1 MESALAGFGMTCVL
15 NMDQYL
21 ITFVAPKHLN
31 RDVSRNSKILLR
43 LLSVRVPALQALRVL
58 DEAQGDIIY
67 TGFHEWGL
75 CNYYEI
81 NMDKY
86 LKRKK
91 FLTAIPEKELGQLT
105 GCEVYVRPMN
115 DVVAAIGPLGG
126 LKIVRKLV
134 TDSIVYK
141 VDPLSFMS
149 KYKLQL
155 QKLNSNVNCEAE
167 QQDPI
172 PNDVHHYMPMEIEN
186 SGSSSDEDYEQVTI
200 IVQED
205 IITFRSPFPRSQA
218 TDVQEAW
225 PAVESALGRFCMM
238 CVLDMDQY
246 FIKFFAPK
254 HLSRDASQNS
264 KMLLRLLS
272 ARVPARQALRV
283 LDEVPCDIIYTGL
296 GKSGVCT
303 NYGIKMDKY
312 LKRKEFLMAIPEKE
326 LEQFTGCEVYVR
338 PMNDVVAAIGPVRGL
353 KIVRKLVTDSIV
365 HKVDPLSLM
374 KRYKHQRQICMCLV
388 WLNRNVNG
396 KAKQQDKL
404 KKPVHDPIP
413 NDTDHHISMEIK
425 NSGLSLHENIVEV
438 TVFATED
445 IVSFRYPFLKFQA
458 TDVQEAWP
466 AVNSVLRGFGMAC
479 ALDMNRACITFFAPK
494 PMKLNACRNVKVFLL
509 LLSVGVP
516 ARQAIRIFNEVAW
529 DTIYTGF
536 GKEGICSNYGIKNLD
551 DYLERKK
558 RLKSIPEKELGQF
571 TGCEV
576 YVRPRNGLV
585 AAIGPVEG
593 LKVVRKFVTDCIVDN
608 ADPLSLMSQ
617 YKFVLEVSECFFR
630 LNIC

>member
-1 MESALAGFGMTCVL
+1 MNSNLNGEADHQILNNVDNVVVILEEDKITFRSPFPRSHATDVQEAWPAMESALAGFGMTCVL
-15 NMDQYL
+15 KMDQYL

-155 QKLNSNVNCEAE
+155 QKLNSNNVNCEAE

-205 IITFRSPFPRSQA
+205 IISFRSPFPRSQA

-225 PAVESALGRFCMM
+225 PAVESALGRFCMT

-246 FIKFFAPK
+246 FITFFAPK
-254 HLSRDASQNS
+254 QLSRDASQNS

-272 ARVPARQALRV
+272 ARVPARRALRV

-338 PMNDVVAAIGPVRGL
+338 PI
-353 KIVRKLVTDSIV
+353 
-365 HKVDPLSLM
+365 
-374 KRYKHQRQICMCLV
+374 
-388 WLNRNVNG
+388 
-396 KAKQQDKL
+396 
-404 KKPVHDPIP
+404 
-413 NDTDHHISMEIK
+413 
-425 NSGLSLHENIVEV
+425 
-438 TVFATED
+438 
-445 IVSFRYPFLKFQA
+445 
-458 TDVQEAWP
+458 
-466 AVNSVLRGFGMAC
+466 
-479 ALDMNRACITFFAPK
+479 
-494 PMKLNACRNVKVFLL
+494 
-509 LLSVGVP
+509 
-516 ARQAIRIFNEVAW
+516 NE
-529 DTIYTGF
+529 
-536 GKEGICSNYGIKNLD
+536 
-551 DYLERKK
+551 
-558 RLKSIPEKELGQF
+558 
-571 TGCEV
+571 
-576 YVRPRNGLV
+576 
-585 AAIGPVEG
+585 
-593 LKVVRKFVTDCIVDN
+593 
-608 ADPLSLMSQ
+608 
-617 YKFVLEVSECFFR
+617 
-630 LNIC
+630 